1 MANKKK
7 VSLNLRDFPDRP
19 GVYLMKD
26 KTGKI
31 IYIGKAT
38 SLKKRI
44 ASYTPKGLKGGA
56 LSIKQDVMLEKI
68 ASIDY
73 ILTNNEVEAL
83 ILESS
88 LIKKNKPKYNV
99 SLKDDKNY
107 PLIKVTKGEDFPR
120 LIIAR
125 RKIKDLAVYFGPY
138 TNTKLLRGALKTLR
152 TVFPYRSC
160 RGLLKR
166 ACLDY
171 DLGLCP
177 APCVG
182 KITKKEYK
190 ENIDSLCLFLEGK
203 NVLLLKQISKKMSA
217 CAQKRNFEKAKQ
229 MRDKISAL
237 SSILGSQS
245 FSFGNLESDEL
256 KNILHIKKDIER
268 IEAFDISS
276 ISGNIVVGAMVSF
289 LKGRPDKTN
298 YRKFKIKSEKL
309 DDCAGIAEIVRRR
322 YRRVVSKEVS
332 APDLII
338 IDGGRGQLNSAK
350 SELRALRLKIPVIS
364 IAKKEEQIYMPGGAS
379 PLKLRMDSPA
389 LTLLRRVRDEA
400 HRFAIGYHRLLRK
413 KKMVK

>member
-7 VSLNLRDFPDRP
+7 LSLNLKDFPDNP

-26 KTGKI
+26 SAGKI
-31 IYIGKAT
+31 VYIGKAT
-38 SLKKRI
+38 SLKKRV
-44 ASYTPKGLKGGA
+44 ASYFTKQHI
-56 LSIKQDVMLEKI
+56 SIKQEVMLEKVANI
-68 ASIDY
+68 EY
-73 ILTNNEVEAL
+73 ILTRNEVEAL
-83 ILESS
+83 ILESA

-107 PLIKVTKGEDFPR
+107 PLIKVTKNEDFPR

-125 RKIKDLAVYFGPY
+125 RKINNRAAYFGPY
-138 TNTKLLRGALKTLR
+138 TNAKLLRSALKTLR
-152 TVFPYRSC
+152 MVFPYRSC
-160 RGLLKR
+160 QRLRKS

-190 ENIDSLCLFLEGK
+190 ENIDNLYLFLEGK
-203 NVLLLKQISKKMSA
+203 NALLLKQISKRMSVYA
-217 CAQKRNFEKAKQ
+217 KKRNFEKAKQ

-237 SSILGSQS
+237 SSILGARP
-245 FSFGNLESDEL
+245 FSLGNLEAEEL

-309 DDCAGIAEIVRRR
+309 DDCASIAEIIRRR
-322 YRRVVSKEVS
+322 YRRVVSKEVP

-338 IDGGRGQLNSAK
+338 IDGGKGQLNSAK
-350 SELRALRLKIPVIS
+350 RELAALRLRIPVIS
-364 IAKKEEQIYMPGGAS
+364 IAKKEEQIYKPNQTA
-379 PLKLRMDSPA
+379 PLKLKIDSMA
-389 LTLLRRVRDEA
+389 LTLVRRIRDEA
-400 HRFAIGYHRLLRK
+400 HRFAISYHRLLRK
-413 KKMVK
+413 KKTIK